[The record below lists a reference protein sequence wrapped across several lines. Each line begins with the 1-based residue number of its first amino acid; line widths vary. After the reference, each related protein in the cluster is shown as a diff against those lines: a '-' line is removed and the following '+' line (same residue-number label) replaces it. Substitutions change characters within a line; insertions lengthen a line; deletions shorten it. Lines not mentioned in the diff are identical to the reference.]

1 VKEWWERLRTF
12 FAGLSLREQALVAGV
27 GALAALL
34 VAVVA
39 VLQLLSV
46 GDRLDGRVAAAEQQL
61 DAMQRLRREFDDV
74 SGRLH
79 SVEERIQQ
87 APRGNLRATLESLA
101 QQGNVPIESMEPQAS
116 PSHERYRETKVE
128 VGLREVTLAQAVTYL
143 HQIEQAPQPL
153 SIKALRIR
161 TRSEKPDL
169 LDLTFTV
176 SAFEPI

>member
-1 VKEWWERLRTF
+1 MRELWGRLRTF
-12 FAGLSLREQALVAGV
+12 FSGLSLREQALVAAV
-27 GALAALL
+27 GALAVAL
-34 VAVVA
+34 VAVVV
-39 VLQLLSV
+39 VLQLLAV
-46 GDRLDGRVAAAEQQL
+46 GERLDGRVAAAEQQL

-74 SGRLH
+74 NLRLG
-79 SVEERIQQ
+79 SVEQRIQQ

-101 QQGNVPIESMEPQAS
+101 QQGGVPIESMEPQAS

-143 HQIEQAPQPL
+143 QKIEESPQPL

-161 TRSEKPDL
+161 TRSEQPDL

>member
-1 VKEWWERLRTF
+1 MRELWNRLRTL
-12 FAGLSLREQALVAGV
+12 FAGLSLREQALVGAV

-34 VAVVA
+34 VVVLV
-39 VLQLLSV
+39 VLQMV
-46 GDRLDGRVAAAEQQL
+46 AFGNRLDGRVDAAEQQL
-61 DAMQRLRREFDDV
+61 EAMRRLRHEFDDV
-74 SGRLH
+74 NGRLG

-87 APRGNLRATLESLA
+87 GPRGNLRAMLETLA
-101 QQGNVPIESMEPQAS
+101 QENGVPIESMEPQAS

-128 VGLREVTLAQAVTYL
+128 VGMREVTLSQAVAYL
-143 HQIEQAPQPL
+143 QKIEQSAQPL

-161 TRSEKPDL
+161 TRAEKPDL